1 MPVDPL
7 DKAFAVRLT
16 IGDQVTWPGGDDA
29 LMDYETAKALFFT
42 LSREHVTLTSQV
54 TAEVAIVRRGP
65 KRWIKTLVAKVT
77 VPKRRRRALAA

>member
-7 DKAFAVRLT
+7 DKVFAVRLT

-29 LMDYETAKALFFT
+29 LMDYETAKALFFP

-77 VPKRRRRALAA
+77 VPKRRRRTLAA